1 MKNDIFAAT
10 QHLPQATKLFSLRC
24 NIEIFVNNP
33 LNLLYE
39 CSCLWTENDSMF
51 RPSLIKQAPHISCVW
66 SKCINCFHYEKKNR
80 INRLNFLCA
89 TIEMMLGL
97 ISEREK

>member
-24 NIEIFVNNP
+24 NIAIFVSNP

-39 CSCLWTENDSMF
+39 CSCLWTENDYVS
-51 RPSLIKQAPHISCVW
+51 PL
-66 SKCINCFHYEKKNR
+66 
-80 INRLNFLCA
+80 LD
-89 TIEMMLGL
+89 
-97 ISEREK
+97 